1 MYLEKKK
8 FMLLHSTKVIFQVA
22 LAPSSSE
29 NKASKKP
36 HVNKVAETKKGQ
48 QVEFQAIL

>member
-1 MYLEKKK
+1 MYLKKKK
-8 FMLLHSTKVIFQVA
+8 FMPLHSTKVIFRVA

-36 HVNKVAETKKGQ
+36 RVNNVAETKEVDKWS
-48 QVEFQAIL
+48 FK

>member
-8 FMLLHSTKVIFQVA
+8 FMPLHSTKVIFQIA
-22 LAPSSSE
+22 LTPSSFE

-36 HVNKVAETKKGQ
+36 CVNKVAKTKK
-48 QVEFQAIL
+48 VDKWSFK